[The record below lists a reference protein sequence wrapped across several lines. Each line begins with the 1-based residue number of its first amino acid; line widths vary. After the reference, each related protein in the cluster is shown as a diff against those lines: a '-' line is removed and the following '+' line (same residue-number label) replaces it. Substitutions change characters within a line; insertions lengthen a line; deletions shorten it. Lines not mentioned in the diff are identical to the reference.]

1 MKIVTNASI
10 NFERVTQAQLNKI
23 ERLHDEHSEDI
34 KHANDTIDHRDTALN
49 YHATP
54 LNLNELLEE
63 QYGEMIAVKN
73 SKLDEQLSDGKI
85 SKSRYNERHMTIDK
99 YLNHSGKDAKK
110 AFTLGVVYIGDEQ
123 QTKDKLDKL
132 GFDYDVVRMKG
143 SDGQYHNHFHLSD
156 PAQRKQWRKLWVD
169 TFSKYVTEIN
179 RYNGGI
185 KVFDYTVHL
194 DESSPHLHMKMLNM
208 GHSKNGRPSY
218 NLNQALNDFIVATK
232 LHKPLLSRPTT
243 KTPTKRVSGSATM
256 AYANRIFSALGIAS
270 FRSAAKSFTKS
281 NIEWERKGDKAK
293 LTNQMTAK
301 EFKEYKAELQSL
313 HDAYVS
319 IVGEQPLPGDTISG
333 AVKKAVE
340 KLSEDK
346 KAVDDEKDQLNQKRS
361 EVAQM
366 AKNAQFNSFVQHQF
380 IMQLEERRK
389 DKLRKLK
396 QREEELKQQENELV
410 TTVTEKVLEAI
421 KKPLQS
427 VLDDIKLSIRGNLDA
442 FGKRLLSAETARS
455 KVEHNS
461 KYNHRR
467 FNNFVTNIH
476 DENVI
481 GGIVKN
487 AVNAE
492 VKKQQSDQKQDNEK
506 DDGMTL

>member
-73 SKLDEQLSDGKI
+73 FKLDEQLSDGKI

-156 PAQRKQWRKLWVD
+156 PAQRKQWRKLWID

-179 RYNGGI
+179 RYNSGI
-185 KVFDYTVHL
+185 KVFDYTIHL

-208 GHSKNGRPSY
+208 GHSKNGKPSY

-243 KTPTKRVSGSATM
+243 KTPTERISGSATM
-256 AYANRIFSALGIAS
+256 AYANRLFSALGIAS

-281 NIEWERKGDKAK
+281 DIEWERKGDKAK

-301 EFKEYKAELQSL
+301 EYKEYKAELQSL

-319 IVGEQPLPGDTISG
+319 VVGEQPLPGDTISG

-346 KAVDDEKDQLNQKRS
+346 NAIDDEKDQLNQKRS

-366 AKNAQFNSFVQHQF
+366 AKNAQFDSFVQHQF
-380 IMQLEERRK
+380 IIQLEERRK

-396 QREEELKQQENELV
+396 QREEELKEQENNMVEN
-410 TTVTEKVLEAI
+410 VTERVLNAVKEQ
-421 KKPLQS
+421 LQHI
-427 VLDDIKLSIRGNLDA
+427 LDDVKLAMNGQLDA
-442 FGKRLLSAETARS
+442 FNKNLSSAERAKY
-455 KVEHNS
+455 KVDHNAN
-461 KYNHRR
+461 YNRR
-467 FNNFVTNIH
+467 RIRNIVTNAQDDKI
-476 DENVI
+476 I
-481 GGIVKN
+481 GVVVKN
-487 AVNAE
+487 E
-492 VKKQQSDQKQDNEK
+492 VKNKQQDKKQDNEK

>member
-54 LNLNELLEE
+54 LNLNGLLEE

-73 SKLDEQLSDGKI
+73 SKLDEQLIDGKI

-156 PAQRKQWRKLWVD
+156 PAQRKQWRKLWID

-179 RYNGGI
+179 RYNSGI
-185 KVFDYTVHL
+185 KVFDYTIHL

-208 GHSKNGRPSY
+208 GHSKNGKPSY

-243 KTPTKRVSGSATM
+243 KTPTKRISGSATM

-313 HDAYVS
+313 HDSYVS
-319 IVGEQPLPGDTISG
+319 VMGEQPLPGDTISG
-333 AVKKAVE
+333 AIKKVAD
-340 KLSEDK
+340 KISEDK
-346 KAVDDEKDQLNQKRS
+346 KGIDAEKANLERNRS
-361 EVAQM
+361 EIARK
-366 AKNAQFNSFVQHQF
+366 ARDAQFNSFVQHEF
-380 IMQLEERRK
+380 IIQLEQRRK
-389 DKLRKLK
+389 EKLRKLR
-396 QREEELKQQENELV
+396 QREEELKQQENSMVDRV
-410 TTVTEKVLEAI
+410 TKRVLARVENVTNHIIEDV
-421 KKPLQS
+421 KKSVRFQLQAFKDG
-427 VLDDIKLSIRGNLDA
+427 LATAEHAKLHVKS
-442 FGKRLLSAETARS
+442 SANYNRNQLS
-455 KVEHNS
+455 KVQNS
-461 KYNHRR
+461 GIIGA
-467 FNNFVTNIH
+467 VV
-476 DENVI
+476 EN
-481 GGIVKN
+481 
-487 AVNAE
+487 E
-492 VKKQQSDQKQDNEK
+492 VGKEQKEQSKPQKK
-506 DDGMTL
+506 DDDEFTL